1 MVQVNKKNKILI
13 ANRGEIACRILR
25 TLQKMQIPSLAVYS
39 EADAKARFVLE
50 ADEAYSIGPAPALQS
65 YLNQE
70 AILAI
75 AEHHQVWGIHPGYGF
90 LSENADFA
98 QKCKDKGIVFIG
110 PTPEVLN
117 TIGAKDR
124 AKFLA
129 QSLDIP
135 IVPWVILPE
144 KFEDVQKSCTQLGY
158 PLLLKATHGGGG
170 KGMRRVF
177 DAENL
182 QTLWLEAKQEA
193 LSCFGNETL
202 LAEKYL
208 PETRHIEVQIFGDTQ
223 GNIVHLFERDCSLQ
237 RRHQKILEQAPA
249 LGLSEKTR
257 GSLYQA
263 ACTLA
268 KAVQYTHAGTVE
280 FLVTPEGDYYF
291 MEVNPRLQVEHPVTE
306 MICNV
311 DLVEWQILVSQ
322 GKSLPLTQPEIHTTG
337 HAIEVRICAE
347 DPLTDFKAQTGK
359 VIITQEPS
367 ISPNLRLETGLN
379 TQDIISPYY
388 DSMLS
393 KIITHAP
400 TFTEAK
406 TNLQQALLAYR
417 PVGLTTNLRWLRAL
431 LAYEKFNTELHLTT
445 SLQAWMPDLEKTL
458 APIPRDIVHAAGLLL
473 CITHWNHPF
482 SGFGLYQ
489 PRTWHPNFTLEGTPY
504 HCTIVQNGTLFE
516 IEGQNY
522 SLQQN
527 SAEHWHIQNHAI
539 IWQKDPTGWFM
550 TCGTDL
556 YHLELPIHD
565 HKTDHDPQLD
575 NLFIAPMPCIIHTV
589 WVKEG
594 DRLQKGDKILS
605 FEAMKMQHTLIA
617 PEAGHIQKIYYPPG
631 TSVSEGT
638 ILVDF
643 VGALDA

>member
-1 MVQVNKKNKILI
+1 MVQINKKNKILI

-25 TLQKMQIPSLAVYS
+25 TLQKMHIPSIAVYS
-39 EADAKARFVLE
+39 EADTHARFVLE
-50 ADEAYSIGPAPALQS
+50 ADEAYSIGPASALQS

-75 AEHHQVWGIHPGYGF
+75 AEQHQVWGIHPGYGF
-90 LSENADFA
+90 LSENAEFA
-98 QKCKDKGIVFIG
+98 QKCKERGIQFIG

-117 TIGAKDR
+117 KIGAKDC
-124 AKFLA
+124 AKQLA
-129 QSLDIP
+129 TSLNIP
-135 IVPWVILPE
+135 IVPWALLPE
-144 KFEDVQKSCTQLGY
+144 KFEDVQKITATLGY

-177 DAENL
+177 SPETL
-182 QTLWLEAKQEA
+182 QMLWLEAKQEA
-193 LSCFGNETL
+193 LSCFGNDSL
-202 LAEKYL
+202 LVEKYL

-249 LGLSEKTR
+249 LGLSDKTR
-257 GSLYQA
+257 QALYQA

-280 FLVTPEGDYYF
+280 FLVTPDDDYYF

-311 DLVEWQILVSQ
+311 DLVEWQILVSR
-322 GKSLPLTQPEIHTTG
+322 GHALPLTQSQITATG

-347 DPLTDFKAQTGK
+347 DPAADFKAQTGK
-359 VIITQEPS
+359 VTIAQEPT
-367 ISPNLRLETGLN
+367 IGPHVRLETGLN
-379 TQDIISPYY
+379 TQDTISPYY

-406 TNLQQALLAYR
+406 TNLQQALLDYR
-417 PVGLTTNLRWLRAL
+417 PIGLTTNLRWLRAL
-431 LAYEKFNTELHLTT
+431 LAYEKFESACHLTT
-445 SLQAWMPDLEKTL
+445 SLQAWMPDLEKALDPLSTAIL
-458 APIPRDIVHAAGLLL
+458 HAAGLLL
-473 CITHWNHPF
+473 CLTHWNHPF

-489 PRTWHPNFTLEGTPY
+489 ARTWHPQFTLEDHRY
-504 HCTIVQNGTLFE
+504 QFTIIQKGEHFTIDN
-516 IEGQNY
+516 QSY
-522 SLQQN
+522 SIQQN
-527 SAEHWHIQNHAI
+527 APEHWHIQNQAFR
-539 IWQKDPTGWFM
+539 WQQAPSGWFM

-556 YHLELPIHD
+556 YHIQLPIHD
-565 HKTDHDPQLD
+565 PKTEHDPQID

-589 WVKEG
+589 WAKEG
-594 DRLQKGDKILS
+594 DTLQKGDKILS
-605 FEAMKMQHTLIA
+605 FEAMKMQHTLVA
-617 PEAGHIQKIYYPPG
+617 PEPGHIQKIHYPPG

-643 VGALDA
+643 VGATDA